1 MNDKVNELQTKYLA
15 KNNYFAVSTSG
26 KVYRRDTWESYGF
39 CENLVGRA
47 DFIRWTDFIG
57 WRDIISDVDCAQW
70 SEQAE
75 NFINQLDKPED
86 WQRPHRFCLARYARK
101 ILEDDNFREDL
112 VYNKGIDDEY
122 IYRYTIISRLKET
135 ALIKKLNLLPDEE
148 KKQLF
153 ILRDWEK
160 KAFACEDVFYAVC
173 GRKILYDLLYNKEI
187 VKKDYEKY
195 MKELENFEKEYKLF

>member
-1 MNDKVNELQTKYLA
+1 MNDKVNELQTRYLA

-26 KVYRRDTWESYGF
+26 TVYRRDTWESYGF
-39 CENLVGRA
+39 CGNFVR
-47 DFIRWTDFIG
+47 
-57 WRDIISDVDCAQW
+57 WRDIVSDEDRKQW
-70 SEQAE
+70 LKQAE

-86 WQRPHRFCLARYARK
+86 WQRPHRFCLARYARL

-112 VYNKGIDDEY
+112 VYNKDIDDEY
-122 IYRYTIISRLKET
+122 IYRYTIISQLKET

-153 ILRDWEK
+153 ILRDWER
-160 KAFACEDVFYAVC
+160 KAYACEDVFYSVNC
-173 GRKILYDLLYNKEI
+173 REIFYDFLYDKEI

>member
-1 MNDKVNELQTKYLA
+1 MHDKVNELQTKYLA
-15 KNNYFAVSTSG
+15 KNNYFAVSTYG

-39 CENLVGRA
+39 CENLVGQA
-47 DFIRWTDFIG
+47 DFIR

-112 VYNKGIDDEY
+112 VYNKDIDDEY

-160 KAFACEDVFYAVC
+160 KAYACEDVFYAVC
-173 GRKILYDLLYNKEI
+173 GRESFYDFLYNKEI

-195 MKELENFEKEYKLF
+195 MKELEDFKIKDKLF

>member
-39 CENLVGRA
+39 CENLVRRV
-47 DFIRWTDFIG
+47 DFIR

-86 WQRPHRFCLARYARK
+86 WQKPHRFCLARYARK

-112 VYNKGIDDEY
+112 VYNKDIDDEY

-160 KAFACEDVFYAVC
+160 KAYDYEDVFYAVC
-173 GRKILYDLLYNKEI
+173 GRKILYDFLYNKEI

>member
-1 MNDKVNELQTKYLA
+1 MNDKVNELQTRYLA
-15 KNNYFAVSTSG
+15 KNNYFAVSTYG

-39 CENLVGRA
+39 CENLVRRA
-47 DFIRWTDFIG
+47 DFIR

-86 WQRPHRFCLARYARK
+86 WQRPHRFCLARYARL
-101 ILEDDNFREDL
+101 ILENDNFREDL
-112 VYNKGIDDEY
+112 VYNKDIDDEY
-122 IYRYTIISRLKET
+122 IYRYTIISQLKET

-153 ILRDWEK
+153 ILRDWER
-160 KAFACEDVFYAVC
+160 KAYACEDVFYSVNC
-173 GRKILYDLLYNKEI
+173 RESFIIFL
-187 VKKDYEKY
+187 
-195 MKELENFEKEYKLF
+195 